1 MPTGR
6 DLSRRL
12 DQLESSETV
21 SEWVDRYM
29 QESDQGFAVVAEDA
43 APEAVAD
50 ADDPVLVRSAGNAD
64 YLIEIWADRSEV
76 PEWIDIAEDLPA

>member
-12 DQLESSETV
+12 DHLESSETV

-29 QESDQGFAVVAEDA
+29 EESDQWFTLVTEDVAPEDA
-43 APEAVAD
+43 TD
-50 ADDPVLVRSAGNAD
+50 ADDPVLVRSSGNAD
-64 YLIEIWADRSEV
+64 YLIEVWADRSEV
-76 PEWIDIAEDLPA
+76 PEWIDPAEDLPI